1 MRLHHLALAVLVNL
15 VFGFNFVAGKIGADH
30 FEPLFFIALR
40 FAVVVTCLAPF
51 LKDVPGRWRDVV
63 MVGLLIGVAHFGLMF
78 IGMRLSAGAASVA
91 LIAQLHVP
99 FSIILAMIFLKERLN
114 ARRLAGTALAFTG
127 VAVIGFDPTVFAHLE
142 ALPFVVLGALAIG
155 LGVVLIPGTRGVPIV
170 TLQAWMGVISI
181 PPLLLLSFVFESGQA
196 AAIATATFEQWGAL
210 LFVAVGATVIGHGS
224 WYYLLKAYPITVISP
239 FTLLGPVFGVV
250 SGVLFLDD
258 TLTWEILVGGA
269 MVLIGIGLIQIR
281 AGAGVGHAAAAVK
294 T

>member
-30 FEPLFFIALR
+30 FEPLFFTALR
-40 FAVVVTCLAPF
+40 FAVVVVCLAPF

-63 MVGLLIGVAHFGLMF
+63 KVGLLIGVVHFGLMF
-78 IGMRLSAGAASVA
+78 VGMRLSAGAASVA

-99 FSIILAMIFLKERLN
+99 FSIILAMIFLKERLST
-114 ARRLAGTALAFTG
+114 RRLAGTALAFAG

-170 TLQAWMGVISI
+170 TLQAWMGVISL
-181 PPLLLLSFVFESGQA
+181 PPLLLLSLVFESGQIA
-196 AAIATATFEQWGAL
+196 ALGAATLEQWGAL
-210 LFVAVGATVIGHGS
+210 LFVAVGATVFGHGS
-224 WYYLLKAYPITVISP
+224 WYYLIKAYPITVISP

-258 TLTWEILVGGA
+258 ALTWEILFGGA
-269 MVLIGIGLIQIR
+269 MVLVGIGLIQIR
-281 AGAGVGHAAAAVK
+281 AGAGSSNAAVAVK

>member
-15 VFGFNFVAGKIGADH
+15 VFGFNFVAGKLGADH
-30 FEPLFFIALR
+30 FEPLFFTALR
-40 FAVVVTCLAPF
+40 FAVVVVCLSPF
-51 LKDVPGRWRDVV
+51 LKGVPGRWRDVV
-63 MVGLLIGVAHFGLMF
+63 KVALLIGVVHFGLMF
-78 IGMRLSAGAASVA
+78 VGMRLSAGAASVA

-99 FSIILAMIFLKERLN
+99 FSIILAMIFLKERLS
-114 ARRLAGTALAFTG
+114 ARRLAGTALAFAG

-170 TLQAWMGVISI
+170 TLQAWMGVISM
-181 PPLLLLSFVFESGQA
+181 PPLLLLSFVFESGQLA
-196 AAIATATFEQWGAL
+196 ALGAATVEQWGAL
-210 LFVAVGATVIGHGS
+210 LFVAVGATVFGHGC

-250 SGVLFLDD
+250 SGVLFLGDA
-258 TLTWEILVGGA
+258 LTREILLGGA

-281 AGAGVGHAAAAVK
+281 AAADASRGAVAVK
-294 T
+294 P